1 MKKVKHLFIVDD
13 YSVGYDLSRDSSY
26 LFIKELKEQK
36 CIVDVAHPFQLNV
49 DLEGEVLAGSFTI
62 SDYDVVWVR
71 KDPPIDRTY
80 FEHLQLLSLVE
91 RKYPKIKFVNS
102 PTSVLEINEKLAIF
116 NFKHLIPS
124 TLLLTAS
131 SADMTPIYEMM
142 QKTGFAVLKPLNS
155 FAGGGVRKVGMDEFG
170 SIRQIIAEVADGDE
184 SYCMVQEFIPEVSL
198 GDTRIHIVN
207 GKPIGALLRVPPSDG
222 FKGNIH
228 AGGTAARGV
237 LSPELEKLALEI
249 GEWLVKKGIFF
260 AGIDT
265 INGKLTEINV
275 TSPGVIVETN
285 ETSGIQL
292 EKVIIEELNL
302 STI

>member
-1 MKKVKHLFIVDD
+1 MKTKKHLFIVDD
-13 YSVGYDLSRDSSY
+13 YSIGYDLSRDSSY
-26 LFIKELKEQK
+26 LFIKELNEQK

-49 DLEGEVLAGSFTI
+49 DLEGEVLAGNFKI
-62 SDYDVVWVR
+62 ADYDVVWVR
-71 KDPPIDRTY
+71 KDPPVDRGF

-91 RKYPKIKFVNS
+91 RKYPNIKFVNS

-131 SADMTPIYEMM
+131 SADMTPVYEMM
-142 QKTGFAVLKPLNS
+142 QETGFAVLKPLNS
-155 FAGGGVRKVGMDEFG
+155 FAGGGVRKVSIEEFG
-170 SIRQIIAEVADGDE
+170 SIRQIIAEVAESDE
-184 SYCMVQEFIPEVSL
+184 GFCMVQEFIPEVSK

-207 GKPIGALLRVPPSDG
+207 GKPVGTLLRVPPSDG

-228 AGGTAARGV
+228 AGGTATRGV
-237 LSPELEKLALEI
+237 ITKELESIALEV
-249 GEWLVKKGIFF
+249 GKWLVERGIFF

-285 ETSGIQL
+285 ETSGL
-292 EKVIIEELNL
+292 EIHKVIIEEINNV
-302 STI
+302 